1 MNFGEAIESCCHIK
15 IKSINAQKDMQTLI
29 SKINGVDIVTV
40 GRNGEIFV
48 PIKPICEA
56 IGIDVESQRDKIQA
70 DEILNSVAVFC
81 TATGADGKQYEMHCL
96 PLRYTYGWL
105 FTVNPKKV
113 APEAR
118 EAVAVYRR
126 ECYDVLYEYFTGS
139 MRRTIETNNAE
150 IALLRQINSAISEEK
165 EAKNRRKKAEE
176 ALGKLRAERLNPQP
190 SLFM

>member
-1 MNFGEAIESCCHIK
+1 
-15 IKSINAQKDMQTLI
+15 MQTLI

-40 GRNGEIFV
+40 ERDGEIFV

-56 IGIDVESQRDKIQA
+56 IGIDVDAQRNKLNSDQFFNSTTAIIAAVAA
-70 DEILNSVAVFC
+70 DE
-81 TATGADGKQYEMHCL
+81 KEREMYCIR
-96 PLRYTYGWL
+96 LRDVYGWL
-105 FTVNPKKV
+105 ATINPGKV

-126 ECYDVLYEYFTGS
+126 ECYDVLYEHFTGS

-150 IALLRQINSAISEEK
+150 IALLQQINSAISREK
-165 EAKNRRKKAEE
+165 EAKAERRKAEE
-176 ALGKLRAERLNPQP
+176 ALGKLRSERLNPQP

>member
-1 MNFGEAIESCCHIK
+1 
-15 IKSINAQKDMQTLI
+15 MQTLI

-40 GRNGEIFV
+40 ERDGEIFV

-56 IGIDVESQRDKIQA
+56 IGIDVDAQRNKLNSDQFFNSTTAIIAAVAA
-70 DEILNSVAVFC
+70 DE
-81 TATGADGKQYEMHCL
+81 KEREMYCIR
-96 PLRYTYGWL
+96 LRDVYGWL
-105 FTVNPKKV
+105 ATINPGKV

-126 ECYDVLYEYFTGS
+126 ECYDVLYEHFTGS

-150 IALLRQINSAISEEK
+150 IALLQQINSAISEEK
-165 EAKNRRKKAEE
+165 EAKTRRKKAEE